1 MMMVNYMSNELDKS
15 TLVWKKEPKL
25 HPPPPPKVIEKP
37 KRKTISIHIEEYN
50 RWIKIKGKMTWTLV
64 MRDARIAYEAVR
76 SMRKQITRLN
86 DTLQKIA
93 LENAKL
99 LVKGASPLR
108 SRSVPSVPSAF
119 TKHSGTAQNFNSIN
133 GKSDPTAELM
143 AEIRSLQKSTDDI
156 RSILKPLD
164 EMSEEELQAHELT
177 PEELEKRWEKNNKKK
192 GEP

>member
-1 MMMVNYMSNELDKS
+1 MSNELDKS

-25 HPPPPPKVIEKP
+25 HPPPPPKIQEKP
-37 KRKTISIHIEEYN
+37 KRKTISIHIEEYS
-50 RWIKIKGKMTWTLV
+50 RWMKIKGKMTWTLV

-99 LVKGASPLR
+99 LAKGAPPLR
-108 SRSVPSVPSAF
+108 MRSVPSVPSAF

-133 GKSDPTAELM
+133 GKSDPKVQLL
-143 AEIRSLQKSTDDI
+143 AEIKGLQKSTDDI
-156 RSILKPLD
+156 RSILKKLD
-164 EMSEEELQAHELT
+164 DMSEEELQAGQLA
-177 PEELEKRWEKNNKKK
+177 PEELEKRWEKNLKNKKK